1 MAYNWQQ
8 KDWPRFKYELQEID
22 DTLFAFAEETGRI
35 RGMLNAMPDEMQTAA
50 IIDTMVAEAIKTSE
64 IEGEYLSRQDVMS
77 SIRGNLGVDTKPALV
92 KDKKAQGIGDLMVDV
107 RKSYLEP
114 LTEEKLFEWHR
125 MLMTGS
131 KGITTGA
138 WRFHESPMQVISGA
152 LGNEKVHFEAPPSAQ
167 VPMEMKQFIDWFND
181 TAPGGKKEIK
191 KAPIRSAIAHL
202 YFETIHPFEDGNGR
216 IGRAIAEKALSQ
228 TLGNPVL
235 LSLSR
240 IIEADKKSYYA
251 ALEQAQRSNQITAWV
266 KYFVGAAL
274 AAQKQAN
281 ELIDFTLKKTKFFDR
296 FKKEMNERQAKA
308 VRKMLEAGPEG
319 FTGGMNA
326 SKYIS
331 ITKTSKATATRDLQH
346 LSEMGVLLA
355 QGGGRST
362 RYFLNLDLYR
372 AACNQ

>member
-8 KDWPRFKYELQEID
+8 DDWPDFKYELQEVD
-22 DTLFAFAEETGRI
+22 DLLLAFAEETGRVK
-35 RGMLNAMPDEMQTAA
+35 GMLHAMSDEMQTVA

-64 IEGEYLSRQDVMS
+64 IEGEYLSRQDVLS
-77 SIRGNLGVDTKPALV
+77 SIRRNLGVDTPPALV

-114 LTEEKLFEWHR
+114 LTEEKLFEWHK
-125 MLMTGS
+125 MLMRGS
-131 KGITTGA
+131 KSITTGA
-138 WRFHESPMQVISGA
+138 WRFHKEPMQVVSGA
-152 LGNEKVHFEAPPSAQ
+152 LGAEKVHFEAPPSSQ
-167 VPMEMKQFIDWFND
+167 VPMEMKQFLDWFND
-181 TAPGGKKEIK
+181 TAPGGKEEIK
-191 KAPIRSAIAHL
+191 KAPVRSAVAHL

-240 IIEADKKSYYA
+240 TIEADKKSYYA
-251 ALEQAQRSNQITAWV
+251 ALEQAQRSNGITPWV
-266 KYFVGAAL
+266 NYFVGVIL
-274 AAQKQAN
+274 AAQKGAN

-296 FKKEMNERQAKA
+296 FKGSLNERQAKA
-308 VRKMLEAGPEG
+308 VIRMLEAGPEG
-319 FTGGMNA
+319 FIGGMNA

-346 LSEMGVLLA
+346 LADIGTLVIQS
-355 QGGGRST
+355 GGRST
-362 RYFLNLDLYR
+362 HYLLNLDPT
-372 AACNQ
+372 AN